1 MALPRDVPPFGTP
14 IQPPPAVTNSFF
26 PAEGG
31 RTGFAAGKISPRA
44 SPKVDSSIGRPLAG
58 HQPHIYFGERVEG
71 SRLIAKKGSYH
82 DVRQALQ
89 EVMEEV
95 DHCIANNVQLF

>member
-1 MALPRDVPPFGTP
+1 MVRTAAETGSRRGRFL
-14 IQPPPAVTNSFF
+14 PPPSF
-26 PAEGG
+26 
-31 RTGFAAGKISPRA
+31 RRGFAAGKISPRA

-58 HQPHIYFGERVEG
+58 HQPHIYFGDRVER

-89 EVMEEV
+89 EAIEEV